1 MPRSY
6 GVLAENSW
14 KSVLLGSINPFNLN
28 WLRLKRLIPIENDI
42 SLTPRGQWVKEFFFL
57 QQSVLRKVNPQ
68 DALQIANPIMTA
80 LLQMLNAG
88 TGVVGGVQEDALM
101 AIGTLVEGQ

>member
-1 MPRSY
+1 MRANYIGSRWLSNVCHIPCSKY
-6 GVLAENSW
+6 GCH
-14 KSVLLGSINPFNLN
+14 
-28 WLRLKRLIPIENDI
+28 
-42 SLTPRGQWVKEFFFL
+42 FL

-101 AIGTLVEGQ
+101 AIGTLVEGK